1 MAFVKAT
8 KKNATMKMALTGPSG
23 SGKTFS
29 ALLIA
34 KGLGGRTALL
44 DTEYGS
50 ASLYSDLF
58 EFDTWDEEDPAG
70 FPPEYFINVIKEAE
84 AAGYNN
90 LIIDSLS
97 HEWSGR
103 GGCLELLDSLTRA
116 KYRGNSFVAWGEI
129 TPRHSKL
136 IETILGAKLNIIA
149 TMRSKTEYVMNKDEK
164 SGKQTPQKVGMGSI
178 QRDGVDYEF
187 TTIFELD
194 RDTHTAFAGKD
205 RTNMFHDP
213 VIITEDIGK
222 RIKEWL
228 TTDDAVK
235 ATDVKPKREK
245 LDPMEYI
252 KSDMH
257 VREHSGNTVKQIV
270 ALYSSILGAEID
282 ETDVLNLNAA
292 QAKKLATE
300 LYKQNTKK
308 QEK

>member
-58 EFDTWDEEDPAG
+58 EFDTWDEEDPSG

-103 GGCLELLDSLTRA
+103 GGCLELLDSLTRT

-235 ATDVKPKREK
+235 ATDVKLKKQK
-245 LDPMEYI
+245 LDPVEYI
-252 KSDMH
+252 KNDMD
-257 VREHSGNTVKQIV
+257 VKF
-270 ALYSSILGAEID
+270 ALGKTLS
-282 ETDVLNLNAA
+282 DVLAHYECLLGEELCGDSPLNLPKEK
-292 QAKKLATE
+292 AKKLATE